1 MARGRPDGGALP
13 RPVADLAPELHVGH
27 AGDGLHRVG
36 VEPPAAVARAP
47 HHEHRRLVEQPVEGA
62 EERVVAREELI
73 PPARGDVA
81 REDHRV
87 RPLLLVAPVD
97 DIEEQVGARPV
108 VDASPHLV
116 HDEARRLDERGDDPR
131 GVSPLDGLLEPVPE
145 LGRLDVVG
153 LEPPHAALAPVGLRE
168 VRPPYAAGPDEG
180 DVAVRVEVGQRRE
193 LAQRGRVPA
202 LDPGEVEALEGL
214 GLAPG
219 QPVFTVVRPPA

>member
-1 MARGRPDGGALP
+1 M
-13 RPVADLAPELHVGH
+13 
-27 AGDGLHRVG
+27 G
-36 VEPPAAVARAP
+36 VKLPAAVARAP

-116 HDEARRLDERGDDPR
+116 NDEARRLDERGDDPR

-145 LGRLDVVG
+145 LGRLYVVG

-168 VRPPYAAGPDEG
+168 VRLPYAAGPDEG

-219 QPVFTVVRPPA
+219 QPAQPQQRLDGGEPPLLRKVGEGGCHGGHLLALI